1 MALIDIKA
9 DEENYC
15 LFTKDLEAK
24 YQILRT
30 RPEFQDFYG
39 AHVYHWLFSV
49 DKLKLQRTMHYP
61 SNYLLKTAK
70 IVDIFG
76 FSVL

>member
-30 RPEFQDFYG
+30 RPEFQD
-39 AHVYHWLFSV
+39 S
-49 DKLKLQRTMHYP
+49 
-61 SNYLLKTAK
+61 TALTFTT
-70 IVDIFG
+70 DC
-76 FSVL
+76 SRLTNLNCR